1 MSSKDKRGPAVE
13 ATPPPYQL
21 TTQERHGYLYARIVG
36 PRTAENAQRFLKEAY
51 EECAKRGVTALL
63 LEMGLTGPPLD
74 MASVFRVIANRAPDG
89 AKLKRIAYLEPSP
102 SDIPAALFA
111 ETVANN
117 RGVNVR
123 LFKDIDTA
131 DRWLT
136 DAARKK
142 NA

>member
-1 MSSKDKRGPAVE
+1 MGSKEKRGQGGG
-13 ATPPPYQL
+13 ATEPPPYLL
-21 TTQERHGYLYARIVG
+21 TAEERHGYLYARVVG

-51 EECAKRGVTALL
+51 EECVRRDLAALL

-74 MASVFRVIANRAPDG
+74 MASVFRVIASRASDG
-89 AKLKRIAYLEPSP
+89 AKLKRIAYIEPAP
-102 SDIPAALFA
+102 SDIPSALFA

-123 LFKDIDTA
+123 LFKDLDAA

-136 DAARKK
+136 DPARKK
-142 NA
+142 A

>member
-1 MSSKDKRGPAVE
+1 MRSKDSLGHTVE
-13 ATPPPYQL
+13 EKASSYHL
-21 TTQERHGYLYARIVG
+21 VAEERPGYLHARVSG

-51 EECAKRGVTALL
+51 EECVRKGHAALL

-74 MASVFRVIANRAPDG
+74 MASIFRVIASRAPDG
-89 AKLKRIAYLEPSP
+89 ATLKRIAYIEPSP
-102 SDIPAALFA
+102 TDIPSALFA

-123 LFKDIDTA
+123 LFKDYAAA

-136 DAARKK
+136 SEGRKK
-142 NA
+142 A

>member
-1 MSSKDKRGPAVE
+1 MSSKDKRDDTAGSHAPAYRLVTE
-13 ATPPPYQL
+13 
-21 TTQERHGYLYARIVG
+21 ERHGYLHARVSG

-51 EECAKRGVTALL
+51 EECVKKGYAALL

-74 MASVFRVIANRAPDG
+74 MGAVFKVIANRAPDG
-89 AKLKRIAYLEPSP
+89 AKLKRIAYIEPSP
-102 SDIPAALFA
+102 SDLPGALFA

-123 LFKDIDTA
+123 LFKDVSAA
-131 DRWLT
+131 DRWLV

-142 NA
+142 A

>member
-1 MSSKDKRGPAVE
+1 LSSKDKRSTAGEEKA
-13 ATPPPYQL
+13 PPYLL
-21 TTQERHGYLYARIVG
+21 TTEVRHGYLCARVVG

-51 EECAKRGVTALL
+51 EECAKHGVAALL
-63 LEMGLTGPPLD
+63 LEMGLTGAPLE

-89 AKLKRIAYLEPSP
+89 AKLKRIAYIEPSP
-102 SDIPAALFA
+102 ADIPSALFA

-123 LFKDIDTA
+123 LFKDRDAA

-142 NA
+142 KT